1 MAEIN
6 INKVFVTVP
15 SGSEAAALTASS
27 QPLNAKKIYFFA
39 DGRIVNAGKEYSIA
53 TTDYAAVK
61 AAVTKLDGAETVDG
75 SVRNLINGAKD
86 ELNGTISGVDTKVDG
101 VSTRVAAIETLIGKD
116 VEDADTVINT
126 VREVLDWF
134 TNVQETDKG
143 AQLIADVAA
152 NKTAIGT
159 KAVEGGAATGLY
171 KEIEN
176 AKAAAIAANTAAI
189 EALDVTDTAAA
200 GQYVSA
206 VSQTDGKITV
216 TREALPTLSVKTGS
230 ETYVGVNNHEVEIKT
245 SALGSVGITLENG
258 TWTAGTA
265 TSETGL
271 ATAADVA
278 TEIANDELVIAAA
291 LNDHETRLQTAE
303 ADITTAKGDITTA
316 KADIA
321 ELKAQDKVH
330 TTVADNTGNYVR
342 VSTNA
347 GTKVVTIAEHVV
359 NLADVTESNTGIAD
373 AKDVK
378 TYIDTYDFWE
388 TYTPAAQA

>member
-1 MAEIN
+1 MAQIN
-6 INKVFVTVP
+6 INKLFVSVP
-15 SGSEAAALTASS
+15 AGNEAAALVASS
-27 QPLNAKKIYFFA
+27 QAGNVKKIYFFA
-39 DGRIVNAGKEYSIA
+39 DGRIVNNGKEYSIA
-53 TTDYAAVK
+53 TADYAAVK
-61 AAVTKLDGAETVDG
+61 AAVTKLDGAETVTG
-75 SVRNLINGAKD
+75 SVLNLIKKAKD
-86 ELNGTISGVDTKVDG
+86 ELNGAITAVDTKVDG
-101 VSTRVAAIETLIGKD
+101 VDTRVATIETLIGGA
-116 VEDADTVINT
+116 EDADATINT
-126 VREVLDWF
+126 VKEVLDWF

-159 KAVEGGAATGLY
+159 KAVDGGTSTGLY
-171 KEIEN
+171 KEIED

-189 EALDVTDTAAA
+189 EALDVTDTAEA
-200 GQYVSA
+200 GKYVSA

-216 TREALPTLSVKTGS
+216 SREALPTLSVKTGS
-230 ETYVGVNNHEVEIKT
+230 EKYVGVANHEVEIKT

-258 TWTAGTA
+258 KWIGGTA

-291 LNDHETRLQTAE
+291 LNDHEARIQTAE
-303 ADITTAKGDITTA
+303 ADITTA

-330 TTVADNTGNYVR
+330 TTVADNTGNYVK

-347 GTKVVTIAEHVV
+347 SSKVVTVAEHVV
-359 NLADVTESNTGIAD
+359 TLANATADNTGIAD
-373 AKDVK
+373 ANDVK

-388 TYTPAAQA
+388 TYSATQG

>member
-6 INKVFVTVP
+6 INKVFVSVP

-27 QPLNAKKIYFFA
+27 QSLNAKKIYFFA

-53 TTDYAAVK
+53 TEDYAAVK
-61 AAVTKLDGAETVDG
+61 AAVTKLDGAESVSG
-75 SVRNLINGAKD
+75 SVLSLIKGAKD

-101 VSTRVAAIETLIGKD
+101 VKTRVEAIETLIGKD

-126 VREVLDWF
+126 VSEVLKWF
-134 TNVQETDKG
+134 AGVQETDTG
-143 AQLIADVAA
+143 AALIADVAA

-159 KAVEGGAATGLY
+159 KAVEGDNPTPATGLY
-171 KEIEN
+171 KEIED
-176 AKAAAIAANTAAI
+176 AKAAATAAI
-189 EALDVTDTAAA
+189 EALDVTDTAEA
-200 GQYVSA
+200 GKYVSA

-230 ETYVGVNNHEVEIKT
+230 ESYVDVNGHEVGVKT
-245 SALGSVGITLENG
+245 SALGSVGITFENG
-258 TWTAGTA
+258 KWTAGTA
-265 TSETGL
+265 TSDTGL

-303 ADITTAKGDITTA
+303 ADITTAK
-316 KADIA
+316 ADIA

-330 TTVADNTGNYVR
+330 TTVADNTGNYVK
-342 VSTNA
+342 VSTA
-347 GTKVVTIAEHVV
+347 ADTKVVTVAEHVV
-359 NLADVTESNTGIAD
+359 LMAAATSSNTGIAD
-373 AKDVK
+373 ANDVK

-388 TYTPAAQA
+388 TYAPAAQA

>member
-1 MAEIN
+1 MAQIN
-6 INKVFVTVP
+6 INKLFVSVP
-15 SGSEAAALTASS
+15 AGNEAAALAASS
-27 QPLNAKKIYFFA
+27 NAGNVKKIYFFA
-39 DGRIVNAGKEYSIA
+39 DGRIVNNGKEYSIA
-53 TTDYAAVK
+53 TSDYAAVK
-61 AAVTKLDGAETVDG
+61 AAVTKLDGAEGVPG
-75 SVRNLINGAKD
+75 SVLNLIKGAKT
-86 ELNGTISGVDTKVDG
+86 ELNNTISGVDT
-101 VSTRVAAIETLIGKD
+101 RVAAIEKLIGGA
-116 VEDADTVINT
+116 EDADTKINT
-126 VREVLDWF
+126 VKEVLEWF
-134 TNVQETDKG
+134 TDVQETDKG

-159 KAVEGGAATGLY
+159 KAVGDTPASGLY
-171 KEIEN
+171 KEIED

-291 LNDHETRLQTAE
+291 LNDHEARIQTAE
-303 ADITTAKGDITTA
+303 ADITTAKD
-316 KADIA
+316 DIA
-321 ELKAQDKVH
+321 KLKAEDKVH
-330 TTVADNTGNYVR
+330 TTVADNTGNYVK

-347 GTKVVTIAEHVV
+347 SSKVVTVAEHVV
-359 NLADVTESNTGIAD
+359 NLADATSSNTGIAD
-373 AKDVK
+373 ANDVK

-388 TYTPAAQA
+388 TYPGTQA

>member
-15 SGSEAAALTASS
+15 GGSEAAALAASS
-27 QPLNAKKIYFFA
+27 ESLNAKKIYFFA
-39 DGRIVNAGKEYSIA
+39 DGRIVNNGKEYSIA
-53 TTDYAAVK
+53 TEDYAAVK
-61 AAVTKLDGAETVDG
+61 TAVTKLDGAESVTG
-75 SVRNLINGAKD
+75 SVLNLIKGAKD
-86 ELNGTISGVDTKVDG
+86 ELNGTISGVDT
-101 VSTRVAAIETLIGKD
+101 RVTAIETIINAA
-116 VEDADTVINT
+116 EDDDNIINT
-126 VREVLDWF
+126 VSEVLTWF
-134 TNVQETDKG
+134 AGVQESNTG
-143 AQLIADVAA
+143 AALIADVAA

-159 KAVEGGAATGLY
+159 KAVEGDNPTPASGLY
-171 KEIEN
+171 KEIED
-176 AKAAAIAANTAAI
+176 AKAAATTAI
-189 EALDVTDTAAA
+189 ENLNAPDTAEV
-200 GQYVSA
+200 GKYVST
-206 VSQTDGKITV
+206 VSQANGVITV
-216 TREALPTLSVKTGS
+216 SREALPTLSVKTGS
-230 ETYVGVNNHEVEIKT
+230 ETYVGVANHEVEIKT

-258 TWTAGTA
+258 KWTAGTA
-265 TSETGL
+265 TSDTGL

-291 LNDHETRLQTAE
+291 LNDHETRLQIAE
-303 ADITTAKGDITTA
+303 ADITTAKADITTA
-316 KADIA
+316 KADIEA
-321 ELKAQDKVH
+321 LKTADNVH

-342 VSTNA
+342 VSTAA